1 MTFFLFTIIFVAF
14 CVFVVLKT
22 SKKEPQQRQQSQ
34 HQQPQQP
41 IHFDLLDD
49 NGDPLPK
56 DPVVQELQYFC
67 IKDKG
72 YHVTVWPKNN
82 KIGEVLEFTIAG
94 MSYRDDIDEY
104 LGEHVGTL
112 EAEPTNPYDANAI
125 KILAEDG
132 HHVGYV
138 LKDMTSEVRNSSTL
152 PCTCYFYIGE
162 NGGAY
167 FSDCYIKL

>member
-1 MTFFLFTIIFVAF
+1 MTFFLFTIIFIALG
-14 CVFVVLKT
+14 VFIVLKT
-22 SKKEPQQRQQSQ
+22 NKKEPQQQ
-34 HQQPQQP
+34 QQPQQP

-49 NGDPLPK
+49 NGDPLPN

-72 YHVTVWPKNN
+72 YHVTVWPKDNR
-82 KIGEVLEFTIAG
+82 IGEVLEFTIAG
-94 MSYRDDIDEY
+94 MSYRDNIDEY

-112 EAEPTNPYDANAI
+112 EAEPTNEYDPNAI

-138 LKDMTSEVRNSSTL
+138 PKDMTSKVRNSATL
-152 PCTCYFYIGE
+152 PCTCCFYIGE
-162 NGGAY
+162 SAGTY